1 MFGVGEVV
9 VVIGAKSG
17 NLQIWKDYK
26 EHYGRLD
33 KAKLGECWDQSVAM
47 NTIF

>member
-1 MFGVGEVV
+1 MFGVEEVV
-9 VVIGAKSG
+9 VAIGAKSG

-33 KAKLGECWDQSVAM
+33 EAKL
-47 NTIF
+47 